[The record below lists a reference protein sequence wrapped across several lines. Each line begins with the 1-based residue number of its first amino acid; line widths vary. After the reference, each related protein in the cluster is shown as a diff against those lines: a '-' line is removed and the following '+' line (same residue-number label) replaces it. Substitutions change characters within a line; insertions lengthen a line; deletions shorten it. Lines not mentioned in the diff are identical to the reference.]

1 MQLKLGAIGQ
11 VVEGIEDLRQRV
23 KIVLETPK
31 GFDPHR
37 PEFGSDIWQ
46 WVDKPFTEALPHVI
60 VEAYEAIEKWVP
72 DFKPTQI
79 RVFKADSSG
88 RFTFSIRG
96 LWNGEPVGVQV

>member
-11 VVEGIEDLRQRV
+11 VVEGIEDLRQRI
-23 KIVLETPK
+23 KLVLETPK

-37 PEFGSDIWQ
+37 PEFGSDIWR
-46 WVDKPFTEALPHVI
+46 WVDKPFTEALPNVI
-60 VEAYEAIEKWVP
+60 AEAYEAIEKWVP

-79 RVFKADSSG
+79 RVLEADSSG

-96 LWNGEPVGVQV
+96 LWNGEPVEVQI

>member
-11 VVEGIEDLRQRV
+11 VVEGIEDLRQRI

-37 PEFGSDIWQ
+37 PEFGSDIWR
-46 WVDKPFTEALPHVI
+46 WVDRPFTEALPNVI
-60 VEAYEAIEKWVP
+60 AEAYEAIEKWVP
-72 DFKPTQI
+72 DFKPTKI
-79 RVFKADSSG
+79 RVLEADSSG

-96 LWNGEPVGVQV
+96 LWNGEPVEVEV